1 MSTGVG
7 AQLVSLATNA
17 RRVSIHSR
25 DFVAMHL
32 SSCVSLSAAMSLVDT
47 TLPVSFDGNT
57 AHKYNNRV
65 DKK

>member
-17 RRVSIHSR
+17 RKVSIDSR
-25 DFVAMHL
+25 DVVAWQL
-32 SSCVSLSAAMSLVDT
+32 ERRVSLSKEMSLVDT